1 MSEEQTPQSTRNIT
15 SKNLLDALNEESTS
29 YEPIEVQKLSKTR
42 AQKKKAMA
50 QRLEKAIDRRD
61 MAKEKMIRIH
71 EGMTKPDKNI
81 HWLNLQLENLRRCYD
96 EVEKTYL
103 EICDVVPRDQ
113 REDFKVQNIQ
123 IEEMYDQLYV
133 NIQSEI
139 SEWKAREER
148 GKLSALAP
156 AFNPPQQP
164 APVNNLPPHL
174 HVPLPT
180 FDGNLENWY
189 SFKCMFQT
197 IMGRYPN
204 ESPAIKLY
212 HLKNALIGSAA
223 GKIDQDVINNND
235 YSAAWKML
243 EDAYEDER
251 LIIDTHIDALLS
263 LPKMTNENGEELRK
277 LIDTCIKHVDA
288 LKNRE
293 LPVEGLAEMI
303 LTNLIA
309 KRLDKETRK
318 LWESQ
323 LSQEELPSY
332 VEMIDYLRERVRIL
346 QKMTGYADQRTS
358 NTAKQKTKS
367 DQKIQPARNFVQSKE
382 VCHCCNGDHLIY
394 KCGQFKEL
402 NVSSRYAKVK
412 QAGLCFNCLRRGHR
426 TVDCNSDKFCK
437 SCKRKH
443 HSLLHDEKSSSAHKS
458 DGFPSDQTA
467 KPEEHQEVAVQAGSV
482 NCATSLM
489 LKQQVLLSTA
499 EVLVAGSGNVSL
511 PCRVLLDS
519 GSDSNLI
526 SEAFAKQLDLSMESI
541 NLPISGLNNAE
552 TRVKYKLRTKI
563 SSRVNPFNAILDF
576 LVVPTITS
584 NLPMIKVDIRSWSI
598 PTSVDLADPSFHVPK
613 EIQMIIGAELF
624 FTLVKNG
631 RIKLADGNPMLV
643 ETDLG
648 WIVSGPVK
656 GHPSGPQGSICHLN
670 LREEQINRTLVKFWE
685 LETVQEASPLTSRE
699 QAIEKHFQLT
709 HFRDDSGRYTVRL
722 PFNDNKSQL
731 GDSLN
736 IARNRFDR
744 LLRSFCDEKK
754 KTRYTEFMSEYQ
766 ALGHMVEVFDNP
778 VDFYFLPHHAVY
790 KESSTT
796 TKIRVVFDASAKTTS
811 GHSLNDALDVGPTV
825 QKDLI
830 TILLRF
836 CCFPVV
842 LTADIPKMY
851 RQVQIHED
859 DRKYQRIL
867 WLSSKNEI
875 GTFELT
881 TVTYGCSSAPYLATR
896 ALMQLAKDE
905 ASELP
910 VAAKVIEE
918 NSYIDDFLTGGNTD
932 EEVIEIY
939 EQLTEMLRRGGFG
952 VHKFCTNSEI
962 IRNRIPTE
970 LQEMQANFE
979 DSDINSAIKTLGL
992 IWNQHGDYFRF
1003 NVAPLDE
1010 TVPTKRIV
1018 LSAVGQLFDPC
1029 GYLGPVITMAKMLM
1043 QDLWRLKLEWDDVLP
1058 DEQMKMWNDFRG
1070 QLPMVNNLQKKRCV
1084 VTGDAKG
1091 VELHGFADA
1100 SLRAYGAVLYTR
1112 CISPDG
1118 TVEVNLV
1125 CSKSRVAPL
1134 KPMTIP
1140 RLELCGALLLAR
1152 LVDKTISAMKIPF
1165 KSVTLHLDSQ
1175 VVLCWLEK
1183 SPLALNQFV
1192 SNRVAEIL
1200 ELTQSYNWQYVRSEE
1215 NPADLI
1221 SRGVF
1226 PAELLTMEKWW
1237 KSSHVLWEHTPSY
1250 NEGRIHLNDNE
1261 LPELKPAVVVAATVQ
1276 KKPSIDM
1283 TRLSNFRRLQRAWAF
1298 VLRFINNVR
1307 TKTRDTSPLR
1317 AQEMADAL
1325 HAVMKITQKD
1335 EFQDLFHA
1343 LQNNDKK
1350 RNRYSGLAPFVGT
1363 DGLIRVGG
1371 RLKYSSIPYDG
1382 KHQILLP
1389 EKHHVTVTLI
1399 RQLHEDNFHVGQR
1412 GLLSIV
1418 RERFWPVNAK
1428 MLIKRIISKCYVC
1441 SRNNPHPVTQYMGNL
1456 PNYRIT
1462 PAPVFSNTGVDYAGP
1477 IYLKEAGRK
1486 TVVYKA
1492 YICVFVCMATKAIH
1506 LEVVSNLTAGNF
1518 IAALQRFIS
1527 RRGIVANLYSDNGTT
1542 FVGANHELAALR
1554 QLFEDQATQRK
1565 LNDFCVSKGIQWH
1578 FIPPRSPHFGGIWEA
1593 GVKSAK
1599 YHLKRVVGETKLT
1612 FEEMSTFLT
1621 QCEAILNSRPL
1632 IPISNDPNDV
1642 ERPALSI
1649 PEPSYEEVK
1658 IGRLSRWQ
1666 HVQLMKEHFWKRWS
1680 TEYLH
1685 QLQSRPKWNSGVTA
1699 ITIGA
1704 MVVLKDE
1711 NIPPHQWCIGRIV
1724 ATHPGADGIVRVVT
1738 IKTPT
1743 SEFRR
1748 AVTKI
1753 CLLPSVEPGDSTGG
1767 E

>member
-1 MSEEQTPQSTRNIT
+1 MSEEQTPQASRNIT
-15 SKNLLDALNEESTS
+15 PKNLLDALIGEPTS
-29 YEPIEVQKLSKTR
+29 YEPIKVQKLLKTR
-42 AQKKKAMA
+42 AQVKKAMA
-50 QRLEKAIDRRD
+50 QRLEKAVDRRD
-61 MAKEKMIRIH
+61 MAKEKMLRIH
-71 EGMTKPDKNI
+71 AGMNQPDKNI

-96 EVEKTYL
+96 EVERSYL
-103 EICDVVPRDQ
+103 EICDAVPRDQ
-113 REDFKVQNIQ
+113 REDFKLQNIQ
-123 IEEMYDQLYV
+123 IEEMYDHLYV
-133 NIQSEI
+133 NIQSGI
-139 SEWKAREER
+139 AEWKAREEQS
-148 GKLSALAP
+148 KLNALAP
-156 AFNPPQQP
+156 AYNPPQQP
-164 APVNNLPPHL
+164 TAVSNMPPHL

-204 ESPAIKLY
+204 ESTAIKLY
-212 HLKNALIGSAA
+212 HLKNALVGSAA

-263 LPKMTNENGEELRK
+263 LPKMTAENGEELRK
-277 LIDTCIKHVDA
+277 LIDTCTKHVDA
-288 LKNRE
+288 LKNRQ

-303 LTNLIA
+303 LVNVIA

-323 LSQEELPSY
+323 LAQDELPAY
-332 VEMIDYLRERVRIL
+332 AEMIDYLRERVRIL
-346 QKMTGYADQRTS
+346 QKMTGYAEPRTTLKPK
-358 NTAKQKTKS
+358 NKPE
-367 DQKIQPARNFVQSKE
+367 QKIPQARNFVQTKE

-426 TVDCNSDKFCK
+426 TVDCNSERSCK

-443 HSLLHDEKSSSAHKS
+443 HSLLHDDKPVQQSSSA
-458 DGFPSDQTA
+458 PSEQPA
-467 KPEEHQEVAVQAGSV
+467 KPEERQEVAVQAGSV

-499 EVLVAGSGNVSL
+499 EVLVAGSGNVGL

-526 SEAFAKQLDLSMESI
+526 SEAFAKRLNLPMENI

-552 TRVKYKLRTKI
+552 TRVKFKLTTKI

-576 LVVPTITS
+576 LVVPTITT
-584 NLPMIKVDIRSWSI
+584 NLPMMKVDIRSWSI

-624 FTLVKNG
+624 FVLVKNG
-631 RIKLADGNPMLV
+631 RMKLAEGAPMLV

-648 WIVSGPVK
+648 WVVSGPVK
-656 GHPSGPQGSICHLN
+656 GHSSGPQGGICQLN
-670 LREEQINRTLVKFWE
+670 LREEQINHTLVKFWE

-699 QAIEKHFQLT
+699 QAIEKHFEQT
-709 HFRDDSGRYTVRL
+709 HFRDDTGRFTVRL
-722 PFNDNKSQL
+722 PFNDNKGQL
-731 GDSLN
+731 GDSLET
-736 IARNRFDR
+736 ARSRFDW
-744 LLRSFCDEKK
+744 LPRSFAN
-754 KTRYTEFMSEYQ
+754 KTKLKRYSEFMTEYQ

-778 VDFYFLPHHAVY
+778 VDCYFLPHHAVY

-796 TKIRVVFDASAKTTS
+796 TKIRVVFDASAKTSS
-811 GHSLNDALDVGPTV
+811 GLSLNDALDVGPTV

-851 RQVQIHED
+851 RQVQIHKD

-867 WLSSKNEI
+867 WLTSTNEV

-905 ASELP
+905 TSDLP
-910 VAAKVIEE
+910 VAAKVVEE
-918 NSYIDDFLTGGNTD
+918 NSYIDDFLTGGNTT

-952 VHKFCTNSEI
+952 VHKFCSNQCCEVVRSS
-962 IRNRIPTE
+962 IPTE
-970 LQEMQANFE
+970 LQESQVKFE
-979 DSDINSAIKTLGL
+979 DADINNAIKTLGL
-992 IWNQHGDYFRF
+992 IWNQHEDYFRF

-1010 TVPTKRIV
+1010 KVPTKRSV
-1018 LSAVGQLFDPC
+1018 LSAVGLLFDPC
-1029 GYLGPVITMAKMLM
+1029 GYLGPVITTAKMLM
-1043 QDLWRLKLEWDDVLP
+1043 QDLWRLKLKWDDELP
-1058 DEQMKMWNDFRG
+1058 EEPRKMWIDFRR
-1070 QLPMVNNLQKKRCV
+1070 QLPLVNTLQKKRCV
-1084 VTGDAKG
+1084 VRSDTKQT
-1091 VELHGFADA
+1091 ELHGFADA

-1152 LVDKTISAMKIPF
+1152 LVDKTVAAMGIPF

-1200 ELTQSYNWQYVRSEE
+1200 ELTQTYQWQYVRSEQ

-1221 SRGVF
+1221 SRGVL
-1226 PAELLTMEKWW
+1226 PAEISTMDLWW
-1237 KSSHVLWEHTPSY
+1237 DSSPFLWELDPKY
-1250 NEGRIHLNDNE
+1250 NDERIKLSDNE
-1261 LPELKPAVVVAATVQ
+1261 VPELKPTVVVATTVQ
-1276 KKPSIDM
+1276 AKPLIVM
-1283 TRLSNFRRLQRAWAF
+1283 TRLSNFRRLHRAWAY
-1298 VLRFINNVR
+1298 VLRFCKNVR
-1307 TKTRDTSPLR
+1307 TKNRDTLELK

-1325 HAVMKITQKD
+1325 HAILKQIQKEEFRELFRSLAGD
-1335 EFQDLFHA
+1335 EA
-1343 LQNNDKK
+1343 K
-1350 RNRYSGLAPFVGT
+1350 RNRYSGLAPFIDT

-1382 KHQILLP
+1382 RHQILLP
-1389 EKHHVTVTLI
+1389 EKHHVTAILI
-1399 RQLHEDNFHVGQR
+1399 QQLHEDNFHVGQR

-1418 RERFWPVNAK
+1418 RERYWPINAQ
-1428 MLIKRIISKCYVC
+1428 MLIKKIISKCHVC
-1441 SRNNPHPVTQYMGNL
+1441 CRHNPRPVAQYMGNL
-1456 PNYRIT
+1456 PDYRIT
-1462 PAPVFSNTGVDYAGP
+1462 PAPVFSNTGIDYAGP
-1477 IYLKEAGRK
+1477 IFLKEAGRK

-1506 LEVVSNLTAGNF
+1506 MEVVSNLTAGNF

-1527 RRGIVANLYSDNGTT
+1527 RRGMVANIYSDNGTT

-1565 LNDFCVSKGIQWH
+1565 LADFCISKGIQWH

-1593 GVKSAK
+1593 GVKSVK
-1599 YHLKRVVGETKLT
+1599 HHLKRVVGETKLT
-1612 FEEMSTFLT
+1612 FEEVSTFLA

-1632 IPISNDPNDV
+1632 IPVSNDPNDV
-1642 ERPALSI
+1642 EVLTPSHFLIQRPALSI
-1649 PEPSYEEVK
+1649 PEPSYDEVK
-1658 IGRLSRWQ
+1658 IGRL
-1666 HVQLMKEHFWKRWS
+1666 VDL
-1680 TEYLH
+1680 
-1685 QLQSRPKWNSGVTA
+1685 
-1699 ITIGA
+1699 
-1704 MVVLKDE
+1704 
-1711 NIPPHQWCIGRIV
+1711 
-1724 ATHPGADGIVRVVT
+1724 
-1738 IKTPT
+1738 
-1743 SEFRR
+1743 
-1748 AVTKI
+1748 AVGNMF
-1753 CLLPSVEPGDSTGG
+1753 S
-1767 E
+1767 